1 MRGASPE
8 AQQVFA
14 VDPPSLA
21 DKVLVS
27 VVVPTYREAD
37 NLPLLVPRI
46 TAALE
51 SWPHEIIIV
60 DDNSNDG
67 TDQVVATLRQ
77 QGHSVRLILRTDQR
91 GLSSAV
97 LRGFA
102 EARGNVLVCMDADL
116 SHPPEV
122 LSRMIAHC

>member
-8 AQQVFA
+8 DPQALV
-14 VDPPSLA
+14 VDRPSPA
-21 DKVLVS
+21 DEVLVS

-51 SWPHEIIIV
+51 PWPHEIIIV

-67 TDQVVATLRQ
+67 TDQAVATL
-77 QGHSVRLILRTDQR
+77 SEQR
-91 GLSSAV
+91 
-97 LRGFA
+97 
-102 EARGNVLVCMDADL
+102 ARGSSDL
-116 SHPPEV
+116 PDRSTRSQLGGV
-122 LSRMIAHC
+122 ARFF